1 VNLSTQLIVFAT
13 GLLFGLLLLP
23 ALALARG
30 TRLRFVGALESAV
43 ARFFSGSYRKA
54 EPALGVQ
61 GGGIEAGPL
70 SADPAGSPVDPR
82 EQQISDSAQAVRS
95 ILLILTAVIERT
107 EQAASESSQALK
119 KLRESFDRAGLPAEV
134 AAATSRL
141 TEQIDRM
148 ISNNA
153 SLKEKLASSQKI
165 LSAQQRQ
172 IEMLRTAVL
181 VDGMTQ
187 LANRSYFDDKLGEMI
202 KLRQRYDEVFF
213 LIILDVDRFKSI
225 NDTHG
230 HPAGDQILREVAAR
244 IRSALRESDFVARF
258 GGDEFAV
265 ILIKSTPQAA
275 EAVAGKLC
283 NSVREGRFSFEG
295 ADIAVTLSIGA
306 AEATA
311 FDTAESLVERA
322 DAALYR
328 VKESGR
334 DGVFFAVNPVSE
346 SAG

>member
-1 VNLSTQLIVFAT
+1 VNLSTQLIVFT
-13 GLLFGLLLLP
+13 SGLLLGLLLLP
-23 ALALARG
+23 ALAWAM
-30 TRLRFVGALESAV
+30 RLRFAGALESAV
-43 ARFFSGSYRKA
+43 ARVFSSSYRKA
-54 EPALGVQ
+54 ESALGVQ
-61 GGGIEAGPL
+61 GEEIEAAPL
-70 SADPAGSPVDPR
+70 STDPAGNPVDPR

-181 VDGMTQ
+181 LDGMTQ
-187 LANRSYFDDKLGEMI
+187 LANRSYFDDKLAEMI

-213 LIILDVDRFKSI
+213 LILLDVDRFKTI

-244 IRSALRESDFVARF
+244 IRCALRESDFVARF

-275 EAVAGKLC
+275 
-283 NSVREGRFSFEG
+283 
-295 ADIAVTLSIGA
+295 
-306 AEATA
+306 
-311 FDTAESLVERA
+311 
-322 DAALYR
+322 
-328 VKESGR
+328 
-334 DGVFFAVNPVSE
+334 
-346 SAG
+346 